1 MPEVVAKVA
10 QEYAHRRIEPGER
23 FHVEPAHVGI
33 LAAIGR
39 IEPLEASAKDMHA
52 APADRYRTRD
62 MAAERPKA
70 PKKTRNRQPILTKA
84 R

>member
-10 QEYAHRRIEPGER
+10 QEYAHRRIAPGER

-39 IEPLEASAKDMHA
+39 IEPPDLPAKDLHA
-52 APADRYRTRD
+52 APAATYQTRD
-62 MAAERPKA
+62 MAADRPKG
-70 PKKTRNRQPILTKA
+70 PKKTRNRQSILAKA